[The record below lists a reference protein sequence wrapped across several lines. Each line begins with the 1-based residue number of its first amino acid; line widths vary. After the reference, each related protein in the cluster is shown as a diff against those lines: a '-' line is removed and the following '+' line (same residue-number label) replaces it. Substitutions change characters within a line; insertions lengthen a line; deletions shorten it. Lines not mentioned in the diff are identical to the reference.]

1 MFVGCVGGSDLIRSA
16 FSSPSLPQN
25 QPELLY
31 NRLCS
36 AFLISTGFFFS
47 FSLLYSLFLLFCF
60 RSTNYLHIT
69 SIYLI
74 LPDIYYCLPCFPPNL
89 LFSFSIRSIS
99 FFCPV
104 FFSIFY
110 NLARHLYSI
119 YHSMAW
125 LSKYTMGSWDQV
137 SEMRKWCLGPP
148 PPPHPLFPLLCSQ
161 WNWPDSAQDMAPAFF
176 NQERNCWHVD
186 TFLSKFWRWIRGR
199 WGFLTLCIVPFSH
212 HSYLYSRMPHPS
224 RPSGLQ

>member
-1 MFVGCVGGSDLIRSA
+1 M
-16 FSSPSLPQN
+16 
-25 QPELLY
+25 LY
-31 NRLCS
+31 VD
-36 AFLISTGFFFS
+36 G
-47 FSLLYSLFLLFCF
+47 
-60 RSTNYLHIT
+60 
-69 SIYLI
+69 
-74 LPDIYYCLPCFPPNL
+74 LPCFPPNL
-89 LFSFSIRSIS
+89 LFSFFYQVDQLFLPSI
-99 FFCPV
+99 
-104 FFSIFY
+104 IFY
-110 NLARHLYSI
+110 FVYIFHNLARHLYSI

-148 PPPHPLFPLLCSQ
+148 PHPLLPLLCSQ

-212 HSYLYSRMPHPS
+212 HSYIVGCPTRPDQPACSRAANHPFLS
-224 RPSGLQ
+224 EQAFRSGRREGQELGSVIRVCSLLTALLTHLRKDKKIS

>member
-1 MFVGCVGGSDLIRSA
+1 MFVGCVRGSDLIRSA

-60 RSTNYLHIT
+60 RSTNSLHIT

-74 LPDIYYCLPCFPPNL
+74 LPDIYYCLPYFPPNL
-89 LFSFSIRSIS
+89 LFSFFYQVEQFFLPSILFYFIY
-99 FFCPV
+99 
-104 FFSIFY
+104 IFH

-137 SEMRKWCLGPP
+137 SEMRKWCFGPP
-148 PPPHPLFPLLCSQ
+148 PPIHSSPS
-161 WNWPDSAQDMAPAFF
+161 SAHNGIGQIRPKIWRLHFSTKREIADMSTHFF
-176 NQERNCWHVD
+176 LNSEDESDAVED
-186 TFLSKFWRWIRGR
+186 F
-199 WGFLTLCIVPFSH
+199 
-212 HSYLYSRMPHPS
+212 
-224 RPSGLQ
+224 